1 MQLIFTILNSIR
13 IMVIGLGC
21 IPGECKG
28 KLAIWVKDRVL
39 YIEVYI
45 TCISE
50 YGLCWLSSADPCR
63 LEMRTFILIEGFI
76 HSRDKKRAVSITR
89 TPWKEDRN
97 KKIGKKCVVGLV
109 CTPTE
114 LSPLSPCLG
123 RLQTHRGVE
132 WIHGY
137 RLVVVE
143 VAGPGHRVS

>member
-50 YGLCWLSSADPCR
+50 YGLCWLPSADPRR
-63 LEMRTFILIEGFI
+63 LEMRTFILN
-76 HSRDKKRAVSITR
+76 V
-89 TPWKEDRN
+89 
-97 KKIGKKCVVGLV
+97 
-109 CTPTE
+109 
-114 LSPLSPCLG
+114 
-123 RLQTHRGVE
+123 
-132 WIHGY
+132 
-137 RLVVVE
+137 
-143 VAGPGHRVS
+143 